1 MKEKRLVSGGR
12 MWHGDEFVEIQME
25 NLDVI
30 QGMFGTIGACV
41 VSGCGLSYNNI
52 SGYWTVAA
60 GIVAINHADGF
71 KCVRL
76 NSFSFLNSAPQ
87 IYLSVL
93 KTTNTKAYNNGS
105 TAIKEYDYSAT
116 SGTSVPSGTEN
127 IDYLVVYRPAGIRNM
142 RQALSG
148 NTAWTNVAVSG
159 LGGTLAASATLK
171 YRKNVLNNTI
181 ELIGNATIT
190 NTALAS
196 LGGELVLANFTIS
209 PATQDVYFSINSLT
223 TGINLAGTDYVGP
236 MTGRLATNGNFS
248 IFFKKLTNSVS
259 TYTITYSVIIPLD

>member
-1 MKEKRLVSGGR
+1 

-41 VSGCGLSYNNI
+41 VSGCGLSYN
-52 SGYWTVAA
+52 SGTGYWTVAA

-71 KCVRL
+71 KCIRL

-127 IDYLVVYRPAGIRNM
+127 VDYLVVYRPAGIRNM

-148 NTAWTNVAVSG
+148 NTAWTNVTVSG
-159 LGGTLAASATLK
+159 IGAGSISANFN
-171 YRKNVLNNTI
+171 YRKNVFNNTLEI
-181 ELIGNATIT
+181 IGSASVNNTSMPSYGVYDTIANLPTGFRPASGMAYFPIMSLIQTMN
-190 NTALAS
+190 
-196 LGGELVLANFTIS
+196 
-209 PATQDVYFSINSLT
+209 Q
-223 TGINLAGTDYVGP
+223 AGTDFIGH
-236 MTGRLATNGNFS
+236 MTGRIATNGDFSIVFAKVGAVYSSYTVNFS
-248 IFFKKLTNSVS
+248 T
-259 TYTITYSVIIPLD
+259 IIPLD